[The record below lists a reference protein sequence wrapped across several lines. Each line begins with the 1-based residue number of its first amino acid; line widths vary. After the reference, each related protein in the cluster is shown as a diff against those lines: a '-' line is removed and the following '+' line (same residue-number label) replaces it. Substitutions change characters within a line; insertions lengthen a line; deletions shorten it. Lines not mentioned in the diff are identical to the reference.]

1 MSAYPASEEM
11 HHLLD
16 QPTLEIV
23 IAIVNL
29 ISFLIMLVFWQIHR
43 SENGPLIWAIASFHV
58 VVGFFIMLLY
68 PLYGNYMIFINNYC
82 TLSSILLILEGVL
95 RFRGI
100 DLESRRKPFIIVL
113 LLLFLLVSY
122 INRDY
127 PTNRYLT
134 HDFISVILLSLGAY
148 YMLYRTRKVESIVHL
163 FTAAAFVFMAMGFA
177 YRWYLAASGAIETVA
192 VGSTH
197 HPFQVVLFLMGIPW
211 TLGWTY
217 GFGLA
222 MTFRSRQQLTAM
234 ANQDALTGLD
244 NRRCLNNCIKHMLI
258 GGKIKEQQF
267 LLILIDINGFKIIND
282 TFGHNF
288 GDEVLITTAETI
300 REAIRENDFA
310 IRFGGD
316 EFIVLMHFLE
326 SSEIEPL
333 VKRLRDSLETVRNLP
348 SMSLQLR
355 VSIGTAIYPD
365 DGDSID
371 KLLQVADI
379 RMYNEKN
386 ENKLLSKVTFFSN
399 QTANNC

>member
-1 MSAYPASEEM
+1 
-11 HHLLD
+11 
-16 QPTLEIV
+16 
-23 IAIVNL
+23 
-29 ISFLIMLVFWQIHR
+29 
-43 SENGPLIWAIASFHV
+43 
-58 VVGFFIMLLY
+58 
-68 PLYGNYMIFINNYC
+68 
-82 TLSSILLILEGVL
+82 LILEGVL

-100 DLESRRKPFIIVL
+100 GLESRRKPYIIFF
-113 LLLFLLVSY
+113 LLLFLFVSY

-134 HDFISVILLSLGAY
+134 HDSISIILLSLGAY

>member
-1 MSAYPASEEM
+1 M
-11 HHLLD
+11 LD

-23 IAIVNL
+23 LAIVNL
-29 ISFLIMLVFWQIHR
+29 LAFLIMLVFWYINR
-43 SENGPLIWAIASFHV
+43 SESGPMIWAIASFHAA
-58 VVGFFIMLLY
+58 VGFFIMLLY
-68 PLYGNYMIFINNYC
+68 PLFGNYMIFINNYC
-82 TLSSILLILEGVL
+82 VLSTFLFLLEGIL

-100 DLESRRKPFIIVL
+100 GLKSRRKPYIIFL
-113 LLLFLLVSY
+113 LFLFLLVSY

-134 HDFISVILLSLGAY
+134 HDFISVILLSLSAY
-148 YMLYRTRKVESIVHL
+148 YMLYRTRKAETLVHL
-163 FTAAAFVFMAMGFA
+163 FSSTAFAFMALAFL

-192 VGSTH
+192 NGSTQ

-222 MTFRSRQQLTAM
+222 MIFRSRQELVAL
-234 ANQDALTGLD
+234 ANQDVLTGLD
-244 NRRCLNNCIKHMLI
+244 NRRSLNNCIKHMLS
-258 GGKIKEQQF
+258 GGKTKKQQF

-282 TFGHNF
+282 TYGHTF
-288 GDEVLITTAETI
+288 GDEILITTAETI
-300 REAIRENDFA
+300 RQAIRENDFA

-326 SSEIEPL
+326 SGEIEPL
-333 VKRLRDSLETVRNLP
+333 VNRLRDSLEKVRNQP
-348 SMSLQLR
+348 STNLQLR

-371 KLLQVADI
+371 KLLKVADI
-379 RMYNEKN
+379 RMYAEKN
-386 ENKLLSKVTFFSN
+386 ESKLGSEVTFI
-399 QTANNC
+399 